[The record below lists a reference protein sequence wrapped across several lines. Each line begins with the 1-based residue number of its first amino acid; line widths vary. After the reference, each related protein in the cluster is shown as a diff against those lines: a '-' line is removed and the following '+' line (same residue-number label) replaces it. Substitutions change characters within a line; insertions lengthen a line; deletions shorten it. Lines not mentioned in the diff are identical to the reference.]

1 MERKKTGPLKI
12 AMIGHK
18 RVPGGEGGVEVVV
31 EELAVRMAAQGH
43 QVTLYNRA
51 GGQGPRLREYKGC
64 RIITV
69 PTLNKKSLDALIYSF
84 LAVVRSLFGGYDLWH
99 FHALGPSV
107 MLLLPHL
114 LGKRTVATVHG
125 LDWQRAKWG
134 GLGTRYLQLGERVIA
149 RYADEVIVLSRGVQE
164 YFWETYGRKTTLIP
178 NGVNL
183 PQPLPPR
190 LIREEYGLEKGRYI
204 LFLARIVPE
213 KGLHYL
219 LDAFEKLDTDCKLV
233 IAGGDSHS
241 GGYCEQ
247 VLARAARDE
256 RVVLTG
262 FVQGEKKQELFS
274 NCGLYVLPSD
284 IEGMPIS
291 LLEAMSYGA
300 PCLVSDIEEN
310 TQVLGS
316 YGARFRKGDP
326 EDLRRALA
334 QALTQPPPAG
344 REQQEY
350 IQREYSWDRVVEETL
365 ALYRG
370 NKQE

>member
-84 LAVVRSLFGGYDLWH
+84 LAAVRSLFGGYDLWH

-149 RYADEVIVLSRGVQE
+149 RYADEVIVLSRGCLL
-164 YFWETYGRKTTLIP
+164 YTSSA
-178 NGVNL
+178 
-183 PQPLPPR
+183 PR
-190 LIREEYGLEKGRYI
+190 HGPCPGGGL
-204 LFLARIVPE
+204 F
-213 KGLHYL
+213 
-219 LDAFEKLDTDCKLV
+219 
-233 IAGGDSHS
+233 
-241 GGYCEQ
+241 
-247 VLARAARDE
+247 
-256 RVVLTG
+256 
-262 FVQGEKKQELFS
+262 
-274 NCGLYVLPSD
+274 
-284 IEGMPIS
+284 
-291 LLEAMSYGA
+291 
-300 PCLVSDIEEN
+300 
-310 TQVLGS
+310 
-316 YGARFRKGDP
+316 
-326 EDLRRALA
+326 
-334 QALTQPPPAG
+334 
-344 REQQEY
+344 
-350 IQREYSWDRVVEETL
+350 
-365 ALYRG
+365 
-370 NKQE
+370 

>member
-31 EELAVRMAAQGH
+31 EELAVRMAAKGH

-51 GGQGPRLREYKGC
+51 GGQGPRLRDYKGC

-84 LAVVRSLFGGYDLWH
+84 LAAVRSLFGGYDLWH

-125 LDWQRAKWG
+125 RDWQRAKWG

-183 PQPLPPR
+183 PRPLPPR
-190 LIREEYGLEKGRYI
+190 LIQEEYGLEKGRYI

-219 LDAFEKLDTDCKLV
+219 LDAFEKLDTNATYFNM
-233 IAGGDSHS
+233 ITS
-241 GGYCEQ
+241 
-247 VLARAARDE
+247 
-256 RVVLTG
+256 T
-262 FVQGEKKQELFS
+262 
-274 NCGLYVLPSD
+274 
-284 IEGMPIS
+284 
-291 LLEAMSYGA
+291 
-300 PCLVSDIEEN
+300 
-310 TQVLGS
+310 VLGVGKIPMVMEDDKLAIQTALKTLTDVDHQRVRMVYLKNTLS
-316 YGARFRKGDP
+316 LQTIMISEALREEAEAIKEVEIVEGPRPLRFDGGGALLDF
-326 EDLRRALA
+326 A
-334 QALTQPPPAG
+334 
-344 REQQEY
+344 
-350 IQREYSWDRVVEETL
+350 
-365 ALYRG
+365 
-370 NKQE
+370 

>member
-1 MERKKTGPLKI
+1 MREQKTGPMKI
-12 AMIGHK
+12 AMIGHT

-51 GGQGPRLREYKGC
+51 GGKGPRLRRYKGC

-84 LAVVRSLFGGYDLWH
+84 LAAVRSLFGGYDIWH
-99 FHALGPSV
+99 FHALGPSA

-134 GLGTRYLQLGERVIA
+134 GLGTRYLQWGERVIA
-149 RYADEVIVLSRGVQE
+149 RYADEVIVLSRGVQQ
-164 YFWETYGRKTTLIP
+164 YFLEKYGRKTTLIP
-178 NGVNL
+178 NGVEP
-183 PQPLPPR
+183 PQPLPAR
-190 LIREEYGLEKGRYI
+190 LIREEYGLEPGKYI

-219 LDAFEKLDTDCKLV
+219 LDAYEKLDTDCRLV

-241 GGYCEQ
+241 GGYCQQ

-262 FVQGEKKQELFS
+262 FVQGEKKRELFS

-291 LLEAMSYGA
+291 LLEAMSYGV

-310 TQVLGS
+310 TQVLGPF
-316 YGARFRKGDP
+316 GASFHKGDG
-326 EDLRRALA
+326 EDLRKTLADALR
-334 QALTQPPPAG
+334 QPPPAG
-344 REQQEY
+344 RAQQAY
-350 IQREYSWDRVVEETL
+350 IQEHYSWDRVTEETL

-370 NKQE
+370 DERE